1 MNKIIRRAL
10 LIAAIYF
17 AGSYYFDRPEEA
29 EQDAA
34 GLREMT
40 AQLPEPERVIASVEA
55 SREKAGQSVFQAKQ
69 RLDYVRDKVQHSIAL
84 GTERFAGSD

>member
-10 LIAAIYF
+10 LVAAIYF
-17 AGSYYFDRPEEA
+17 AGTYYFDRPEEVKK
-29 EQDAA
+29 DAA
-34 GLREMT
+34 ALREMT
-40 AQLPEPERVIASVEA
+40 AQLPEPERVIASVQA